1 MNSYSSP
8 QYAPRIDGM
17 FLAAIL
23 FIALIGLVLI
33 NDMLGSTPRSAL
45 AVENSPDQAVVMEDA
60 AQEHPAVEQAV
71 ADPQDPEVGSG
82 REKQPKPANARAF
95 AAPYEEY
102 TLTQGP
108 HGYSY
113 GHMAID
119 ITAGKGAA
127 ILSPI
132 NGKVTDLYVDQYG
145 NPTLVIENKNYRVTL
160 LHGDYTVN
168 VGEEVKQGQKVGKE
182 SNQGYTT
189 DMAGVPCA
197 GRNCGYHTHLNVF
210 DKREGANVNPLDLID
225 K

>member
-1 MNSYSSP
+1 MT
-8 QYAPRIDGM
+8 
-17 FLAAIL
+17 LAAIL
-23 FIALIGLVLI
+23 FIAFLGLVLI
-33 NDMLGSTPRSAL
+33 SDLLVPQTGQTL
-45 AVENSPDQAVVMEDA
+45 AVESIPESAKVDPAV
-60 AQEHPAVEQAV
+60 VEQAA
-71 ADPQDPEVGSG
+71 ADPEDQEIGSG
-82 REKQPKPANARAF
+82 REKPSNSADPKAF
-95 AAPYEEY
+95 AAPYEQY

-119 ITAGKGAA
+119 IAAGEGAA

-132 NGKVTDLYVDQYG
+132 NGEITDLYTDQYG

-168 VGEEVKQGQKVGKE
+168 VGESVKLGQKVGKE

-210 DKREGANVNPLDLID
+210 DKRVGVNVNPLDLID

>member
-1 MNSYSSP
+1 MSSYSSP
-8 QYAPRIDGM
+8 NYAPRIDGM
-17 FLAAIL
+17 ILAAIL
-23 FIALIGLVLI
+23 FMALVGMALI
-33 NDMLGSTPRSAL
+33 NDLLGPQLRSSL
-45 AVENSPDQAVVMEDA
+45 AVENPPEQAVVDPAVGEQVVEQDA
-60 AQEHPAVEQAV
+60 A
-71 ADPQDPEVGSG
+71 DPEDPEVGSG
-82 REKQPKPANARAF
+82 REDPPRSANARAF
-95 AAPYEEY
+95 DAPYKEY

-108 HGYSY
+108 HGFSY

-119 ITAGKGAA
+119 IAAGEGAA

-132 NGKVTDLYVDQYG
+132 NGEITDRYIDQYG

-160 LHGDYTVN
+160 LHGAYTVD
-168 VGEEVKQGQKVGKE
+168 VGDSVKLGQKVGKE

-210 DKREGANVNPLDLID
+210 DKRVGANVNPLELIN

>member
-1 MNSYSSP
+1 M
-8 QYAPRIDGM
+8 M
-17 FLAAIL
+17 LAAIL
-23 FIALIGLVLI
+23 FMALVGFVVI
-33 NDMLGSTPRSAL
+33 NDLLGSQSGSAL
-45 AVENSPDQAVVMEDA
+45 SVEDRSVQAVVDPAVEEQA
-60 AQEHPAVEQAV
+60 AVEQAV
-71 ADPQDPEVGSG
+71 EDPEVGSG
-82 REKQPKPANARAF
+82 REDSTDPANARAF
-95 AAPYEEY
+95 AAPYKKY

-119 ITAGKGAA
+119 IAAGEGAA

-132 NGKVTDLYVDQYG
+132 NGKVTDRYIDQYG
-145 NPTLVIENKNYRVTL
+145 NPTLVIENKNYRVTM
-160 LHGDYTVN
+160 LHGDYTVD
-168 VGEEVKQGQKVGKE
+168 VGDGVKLGQKVGKE

-210 DKREGANVNPLDLID
+210 DKRVGANVNPLDLID

>member
-1 MNSYSSP
+1 MNSYYSP

-23 FIALIGLVLI
+23 FIALIGLVLV
-33 NDMLGSTPRSAL
+33 NDLLGSPPKSAL
-45 AVENSPDQAVVMEDA
+45 AVENEPEQAVMEDTNED
-60 AQEHPAVEQAV
+60 QPVVEQEI

-82 REKQPKPANARAF
+82 REDPAKPANARAF
-95 AAPYEEY
+95 AAPYEDY
-102 TLTQGP
+102 ALTQGP

-119 ITAGKGAA
+119 IAAGKGAT

-132 NGKVTDLYVDQYG
+132 NGEVTDLYIDQYG

-160 LHGDYTVN
+160 LHGDYTVD
-168 VGEEVKQGQKVGKE
+168 VGQEVKLGQKVGKE

-210 DKREGANVNPLDLID
+210 DKRVGNNVNPLDLIEN